1 MRREVDRRERPGQF
15 ILTGSAVPADDVSRH
30 TGAGRVARLRMRPMT
45 LFEQSYST
53 GQVSLTTLFE
63 GREPGPA
70 ESEMTIPQLV
80 HRVCA
85 GGWPAMQALNVAD
98 AQQALRSYLDEIARV
113 DIHRLDGVTRD
124 PERIRRVMRSLA
136 RNIATQA
143 AITVI
148 AADTAADDEPVHR
161 RTVPE
166 YLAAME
172 RLMVVED
179 QPAWTPQLRSRS
191 QLRTA
196 PKRHYVDPCL
206 AVAALRASPEQL
218 LADLEY
224 FGFLFESLVVRDLR
238 VYSQLQGGRVL
249 HYRDNTGLEVDA
261 IVVLADGRW
270 AGIEIK
276 LGQSRLDEAA
286 TNLRTFVSRLD
297 LTGCGEPAFLA
308 VVTSSGYAY
317 RRPDQVLVIPIALLG
332 P

>member
-1 MRREVDRRERPGQF
+1 
-15 ILTGSAVPADDVSRH
+15 
-30 TGAGRVARLRMRPMT
+30 
-45 LFEQSYST
+45 
-53 GQVSLTTLFE
+53 
-63 GREPGPA
+63 
-70 ESEMTIPQLV
+70 
-80 HRVCA
+80 
-85 GGWPAMQALNVAD
+85 
-98 AQQALRSYLDEIARV
+98 
-113 DIHRLDGVTRD
+113 
-124 PERIRRVMRSLA
+124 
-136 RNIATQA
+136 
-143 AITVI
+143 
-148 AADTAADDEPVHR
+148 
-161 RTVPE
+161 
-166 YLAAME
+166 
-172 RLMVVED
+172 
-179 QPAWTPQLRSRS
+179 
-191 QLRTA
+191 
-196 PKRHYVDPCL
+196 VDPCL

-270 AGIEIK
+270 AGLEIK